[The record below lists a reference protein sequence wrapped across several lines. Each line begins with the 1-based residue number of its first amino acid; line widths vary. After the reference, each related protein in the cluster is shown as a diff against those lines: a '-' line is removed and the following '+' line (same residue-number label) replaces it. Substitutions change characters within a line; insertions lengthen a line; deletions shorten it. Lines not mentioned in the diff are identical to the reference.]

1 MSDEIKVVYGFCQ
14 DNCKYPV
21 YTKEDVIGLLQ
32 YVIEHNELPSDIV
45 NGNYDSTQG
54 LVAVNSVVEQNK
66 GKAMQFFLGTQAEYD
81 AYTGDKTNLFSVI
94 TDDQT
99 KQSIMDT
106 LSQHASSING
116 MIDGKISVNK
126 ASNANKINDIEIT
139 KDENGVLRVGDT
151 IIPQK
156 KLLWSG
162 KKNIW
167 SDSTSTALFERC
179 VEIFADI
186 EEFTGKKIFEAV
198 FSGLSGEDVTVLRVI
213 VDAYG
218 LSAQVEHNYGLG
230 ITDQYLSYSHIVFV
244 YNKGK
249 LKAVSER
256 CLKRLNGNVDIEP
269 VYVRV
274 TEIYEVIE

>member
-99 KQSIMDT
+99 KKSIMDT

-139 KDENGVLRVGDT
+139 KDEYGVLRVGDT

-162 KKNIW
+162 EKSIGDDGQVILGETVSSVRKKNLPEKTTFQIIFRTENSRKTYMFPMGVDNTLW
-167 SDSTSTALFERC
+167 GNIQGSNYVVEGYSNGSIMGFEIVRIDC
-179 VEIFADI
+179 KAYEGDYEFA
-186 EEFTGKKIFEAV
+186 FVHKYFYTV
-198 FSGLSGEDVTVLRVI
+198 FAFFYVGRLLVVL
-213 VDAYG
+213 
-218 LSAQVEHNYGLG
+218 
-230 ITDQYLSYSHIVFV
+230 
-244 YNKGK
+244 
-249 LKAVSER
+249 
-256 CLKRLNGNVDIEP
+256 
-269 VYVRV
+269 
-274 TEIYEVIE
+274 